1 MKTTTLR
8 MATLVALV
16 CSPVLAFAK
25 VQGAG
30 LAIADVTLAHA
41 KVERL
46 HRAEDAAYRATSQRA
61 GKRGVEP
68 QRG

>member
-1 MKTTTLR
+1 MKTTTVR
-8 MATLVALV
+8 VTMLVALV

-41 KVERL
+41 KAERL
-46 HRAEDAAYRATSQRA
+46 NRAEDAAHRVASQRV
-61 GKRGVEP
+61 GKPAAPP